1 MLYRIHPPITMD
13 DINDIIRLGQ
23 AGFVLSDIPL
33 GKIRTTAILDALEKV
48 KKNISPVLSLL
59 IRRIVV
65 EPDKNDIRAAQR
77 ALLTGVA
84 GETKD
89 ILAPAGISSRFVQLF
104 VYLNIQPENA
114 RIAFS
119 LVRAAFDDLMYHQPI
134 FDNIK
139 WKGALAI
146 LDSPQRNRY
155 AKKILDSSNEAA
167 AVAWE
172 MIDRAEEDALPRR
185 KNYDLMKF
193 NVFFDL
199 TKPRIISQKPLHTL
213 RMDLARRPVLIETAN
228 EADIIAEVEK
238 MSETQKKR
246 EQRRIE
252 ARYRVWISE
261 PNAEEKA
268 RRFDFVD
275 LILHEDKKEEE
286 KKKEKAAVGRKA
298 IPPSLLLTEGWQMD
312 KQILDDALVLLSI
325 RNDEKAL
332 YVAEECMWAQGRD
345 PRKEIW
351 KAIETQ
357 RSSR

>member
-1 MLYRIHPPITMD
+1 MD

-33 GKIRTTAILDALEKV
+33 GRIKTTAILDALEKV
-48 KKNISPVLSLL
+48 KKNVSPILVLL

-77 ALLTGVA
+77 ALLTGMA

-104 VYLNIQPENA
+104 VYLNIRPENA

-119 LVRAAFDDLMYHQPI
+119 LVRAAFDDLMYYQPSSG
-134 FDNIK
+134 IK

-155 AKKILDSSNEAA
+155 VQKMLDSSNEAA

-172 MIDRAEEDALPRR
+172 MIDRAEEDAPLPRR

-193 NVFFDL
+193 NIFFDL
-199 TKPRIISQKPLHTL
+199 TKPRITAQNRLHTL
-213 RMDLARRPVLIETAN
+213 RMDFARRPMIVETAN
-228 EADIIAEVEK
+228 EADIIAEVER

-252 ARYRVWISE
+252 ARYRVWIPE
-261 PNAEEKA
+261 PDAEEKA

-275 LILHEDKKEEE
+275 LILHKEKKEPKKEE
-286 KKKEKAAVGRKA
+286 KEAEDKIRA
-298 IPPSLLLTEGWQMD
+298 IPRLFLTEGWQMD
-312 KQILDDALVLLSI
+312 KQMLDDALFLLSMQ
-325 RNDEKAL
+325 NDEKAL

-345 PRKEIW
+345 DARKEIW
-351 KAIETQ
+351 KAMAT
-357 RSSR
+357 RRGSSR